1 MAASGEAV
9 GWEGRGP
16 SVRAAGACRNGR
28 RPRLSASALPVGA
41 PSATDPVPP
50 AFRAM
55 RTFPVLSALLA
66 AAAAL
71 PLHAQ
76 TTAFTGAVV
85 WDGTA
90 SPAVHG
96 ATLLVR
102 DGRVV
107 SVGTQPPPAGVPVV
121 SLAGKHVMPGLVDV
135 HVHVTGRWA
144 PQDVTDPRR
153 RVEEELLLFA
163 RYGVTT
169 VNSLGDEPAEAFAAR
184 DAQGTPGLARAR
196 LAVAGPVITSATE
209 AEARAAVAANARP
222 GVDWMK
228 LRYDDNLGTVAKMPW
243 EAVHGVVDEGHRR
256 GYRVATHLFYL
267 EDAKRLLREG
277 SDMVAHSIRDAD
289 VDAEVIAL
297 LRERRV
303 CYVPTLTREL
313 STFAYAEEPE
323 FFRDP
328 FFLRWSDAAE
338 VAQLSAPEARKA
350 VADSPAAAR
359 YRVGLG
365 QAQRNL
371 KALVDAGVL
380 VGMGTDVGPAGRF
393 PGYFEHVELAL
404 MAGSGLT
411 PAEVLRT
418 ATDGAAACL
427 GREDVGTLQP
437 GRWADF
443 LVLDADPLQ
452 DVMNTRRLAAVYVA
466 GNLVR

>member
-1 MAASGEAV
+1 
-9 GWEGRGP
+9 
-16 SVRAAGACRNGR
+16 
-28 RPRLSASALPVGA
+28 
-41 PSATDPVPP
+41 
-50 AFRAM
+50 M
-55 RTFPVLSALLA
+55 RTSTALSALLA

-76 TTAFTGAVV
+76 TTAFTGATV

-90 SPAVHG
+90 SPPVAG

-107 SVGTQPPPAGVPVV
+107 SVGREPPAAGVPVV
-121 SLAGKHVMPGLVDV
+121 SLAGKHVMPGLVDA

-144 PQDVTDPRR
+144 PQGVVDPRR

-169 VNSLGDEPAEAFAAR
+169 VNSLGDEPPEAFAAR
-184 DAQGTPGLARAR
+184 DAQGEPELARAR
-196 LAVAGPVITSATE
+196 LFVAGPVITSATE
-209 AEARAAVAANARP
+209 AEARSAVLANARS

-243 EAVHGVVDEGHRR
+243 EAVHGVVDEAHRR

-277 SDMVAHSIRDAD
+277 TDMVAHSIRDAD
-289 VDAEVIAL
+289 VDAELMAL
-297 LRERRV
+297 LGERRV

-313 STFAYAEEPE
+313 STFVYAEEPA
-323 FFRDP
+323 FFQDP
-328 FFLRWSDAAE
+328 FFRRWADAGE
-338 VAQLSAPEARKA
+338 VARLSAPDARRA
-350 VADSPAAAR
+350 VAGSPAAAR

-371 KALVDAGVL
+371 KALVDAGLL
-380 VGMGTDVGPAGRF
+380 VAMGTDVGPAGRF
-393 PGYFEHVELAL
+393 PGYFEHLELTL
-404 MAGSGLT
+404 MSEAGLS
-411 PAEVLRT
+411 PAQVLHT
-418 ATDGAAACL
+418 ATAGAAACL
-427 GREDVGTLQP
+427 ARDDVGTLQP

-452 DVMNTRRLAAVYVA
+452 DVANVRRLSAVYIA

>member
-1 MAASGEAV
+1 
-9 GWEGRGP
+9 
-16 SVRAAGACRNGR
+16 
-28 RPRLSASALPVGA
+28 
-41 PSATDPVPP
+41 
-50 AFRAM
+50 M
-55 RTFPVLSALLA
+55 RTSTALSALLA
-66 AAAAL
+66 AVATL
-71 PLHAQ
+71 PVHAQ
-76 TTAFTGAVV
+76 TTAFTGASV

-90 SPAVHG
+90 APPVVG

-107 SVGTQPPPAGVPVV
+107 SVGRESPPAGVPVV

-135 HVHVTGRWA
+135 HAHVTGRWA
-144 PQDVTDPRR
+144 PQGVEDPRR
-153 RVEEELLLFA
+153 RVEEELLLFV

-169 VNSLGDEPAEAFAAR
+169 VNSLGDEPAEAFLVR
-184 DAQGTPGLARAR
+184 DAQDDPRLARAR
-196 LAVAGPVITSATE
+196 LFVAGPVITSATE
-209 AEARAAVAANARP
+209 AEARAAVAANARA
-222 GVDWMK
+222 GADWMK

-243 EAVHGVVDEGHRR
+243 EAVHGAADEAHRR
-256 GYRVATHLFYL
+256 GYRLATHLFYL

-297 LRERRV
+297 LRARQV

-313 STFAYAEEPE
+313 STFVYAEVPA
-323 FFRDP
+323 FFDDP
-328 FFLRWSDAAE
+328 FFRRWADAAE
-338 VAQLSAPEARKA
+338 VARLSAPDARRA

-371 KALVDAGVL
+371 KALVDAGLL

-393 PGYFEHVELAL
+393 PGYFEHLELTL
-404 MAGSGLT
+404 MAEAGLT
-411 PAEVLRT
+411 PAQILHT
-418 ATDGAAACL
+418 ATAGAAECL
-427 GREDVGTLQP
+427 QREDVGTLQP

-443 LVLDADPLQ
+443 LVLDADPLE
-452 DVMNTRRLAAVYVA
+452 DVANVRRLSAVYVA

>member
-1 MAASGEAV
+1 MK
-9 GWEGRGP
+9 P
-16 SVRAAGACRNGR
+16 S
-28 RPRLSASALPVGA
+28 S
-41 PSATDPVPP
+41 
-50 AFRAM
+50 
-55 RTFPVLSALLA
+55 VLAALLA
-66 AAAAL
+66 ATAGS
-71 PLHAQ
+71 PLAAQ
-76 TTAFTGAVV
+76 TTAYTGATV
-85 WDGTA
+85 WDGTP
-90 SPAVHG
+90 SPPLAN

-107 SVGTQPPPAGVPVV
+107 SVGTEPPPAGARVV

-144 PQDVTDPRR
+144 PLEIEDPRA

-169 VNSLGDEPAEAFAAR
+169 VNSLGDEPPEAFTAR
-184 DAQGTPGLARAR
+184 DGQDTPTLARAR
-196 LAVAGPVITSATE
+196 VSVAGPVIVADTE
-209 AEARAAVAANARP
+209 EEARAAVAANG

-243 EAVHGVVDEGHRR
+243 EAVHGVVDEAHRR

-277 SDMVAHSIRDAD
+277 TDMVAHSIRDAD
-289 VDAEVIAL
+289 VDAELMAL

-313 STFAYAEEPE
+313 STFVYAEVPA

-328 FFLRWSDAAE
+328 FFRRWADAAE
-338 VAQLSAPEARKA
+338 VARLSAPEERRAFA
-350 VADSPAAAR
+350 ESPAAAR
-359 YRVGLG
+359 YRVGLAR
-365 QAQRNL
+365 AQRNL
-371 KALVDAGVL
+371 KALVEAGIL

-404 MAGSGLT
+404 MAEAGLT
-411 PAEVLRT
+411 PPQVLRT
-418 ATDGAAACL
+418 ATEGAAACL
-427 GREDVGTLQP
+427 GRDDIGTLQP

-452 DVMNTRRLAAVYVA
+452 DVENTRRLAAVYIA
-466 GNLVR
+466 GNPVR

>member
-1 MAASGEAV
+1 
-9 GWEGRGP
+9 
-16 SVRAAGACRNGR
+16 
-28 RPRLSASALPVGA
+28 
-41 PSATDPVPP
+41 
-50 AFRAM
+50 M
-55 RTFPVLSALLA
+55 RTPTALSALLA

-76 TTAFTGAVV
+76 TTAFTGATV

-90 SPAVHG
+90 APAVAG

-107 SVGTQPPPAGVPVV
+107 SVGRDPAPAGVPVV

-135 HVHVTGRWA
+135 HAHVTGRWA
-144 PQDVTDPRR
+144 PQGIEDPRR
-153 RVEEELLLFA
+153 RIEEELLLFA

-169 VNSLGDEPAEAFAAR
+169 VNSLGDEPAEAFAVGAV
-184 DAQGTPGLARAR
+184 QHYPGLARAR
-196 LAVAGPVITSATE
+196 LLVAGPVITSATE

-222 GVDWMK
+222 GVAWMK

-243 EAVHGVVDEGHRR
+243 EAVHGVSDEAHRR
-256 GYRVATHLFYL
+256 GYRLATHLFYL

-289 VDAEVIAL
+289 VDAEVMAL
-297 LRERRV
+297 LRERQV

-313 STFAYAEEPE
+313 STFVYAEGPA
-323 FFRDP
+323 FFEDP
-328 FFLRWSDAAE
+328 FFRRWADAAE
-338 VAQLSAPEARKA
+338 VARLSAPDARRA

-380 VGMGTDVGPAGRF
+380 VAMGTDVGPAGRF
-393 PGYFEHVELAL
+393 PGYFEHLELTL
-404 MAGSGLT
+404 MAEAGLT
-411 PAEVLRT
+411 PAQVLHT
-418 ATDGAAACL
+418 ATEGAAECL
-427 GREDVGTLQP
+427 QRDDVGTLQP

-443 LVLDADPLQ
+443 LVLDADPLE
-452 DVMNTRRLAAVYVA
+452 DVANARRLSAVYVA